1 MSFARVRALVVV
13 GVLSVAALV
22 FVVVALVRDSQ
33 RDFANGDGCA
43 ADAPLAD
50 IRLPDDPAEVKV
62 KVLNGTSKSG
72 LAEAVTSE
80 FKNRRFAVENPS
92 KSKTKFKGVAEIRFG
107 PEAVGKAQLLRAYF
121 LAQSE
126 MVYSPKRKGPV
137 IEIVIGDEYQ
147 QLATT
152 TEVNQ
157 SLVEIGEPTLPPG
170 ACLKPVEAKAK
181 NDD

>member
-13 GVLSVAALV
+13 GVLAVAALV

-33 RDFANGDGCA
+33 RDAANGGDCPAG
-43 ADAPLAD
+43 APLAD
-50 IRLPDDPAEVKV
+50 VRLPDDPGEVTL
-62 KVLNGTSKSG
+62 KVLNGTSKAG
-72 LAEAVTSE
+72 LAEQVTE
-80 FKNRRFAVENPS
+80 QFKNRRFTVQDPA

-121 LAQSE
+121 LAQAE
-126 MVYSPKRKGPV
+126 MVYSPKRKGDA
-137 IEIVIGDEYQ
+137 IEVVIGNEYQ

-157 SLVEIGEPTLPPG
+157 SLVAVGNPTLPPG
-170 ACLKPVEAKAK
+170 ACLKPVDAKAK
-181 NDD
+181 AD

>member
-13 GVLSVAALV
+13 GVLAVAALV

-33 RDFANGDGCA
+33 RDLANGSDCPAGA
-43 ADAPLAD
+43 PYADV
-50 IRLPDDPAEVKV
+50 RLPDDPAEVTV
-62 KVLNGTSKSG
+62 KVLNGTSKAG
-72 LAEAVTSE
+72 LAEAVTNE
-80 FKNRRFAVENPS
+80 FKNRRFTVDEPA

-137 IEIVIGDEYQ
+137 IEIVIGNEYQ

-157 SLVEIGEPTLPPG
+157 SLVEIGEPDLPPG
-170 ACLKPVEAKAK
+170 ACLKPVTKKPE
-181 NDD
+181 DD